1 MTSQSEQEV
10 PEKRL
15 VILKIGG
22 QVVDSPAI
30 LEQFSAGAMRLL
42 NQSDAPIQAMIIVH
56 GGGAVA
62 TQISKRLGV
71 DSRMVQG
78 RRITSAE
85 MRDVCVMVYRGL
97 VNTAVVTALQRHAAS
112 TYTVVG
118 VCGADAQC
126 LRSVRRLPVEM
137 GETVIDFGFV
147 GDIESVRVSFFHDL
161 LMQRSIP
168 VIAPL
173 TVTQDGTIL
182 NTNAD
187 TIAQEIAVAMA
198 GMPGNG
204 YHVELWYCF
213 EKKGV
218 LRDVHDDTS
227 VIPQIT
233 AGEYE
238 EYKRQGII
246 TGGMIPKID
255 NAFQAIARGVHSVRI
270 CHAEDIAS
278 MQDTSFGT
286 VIIE

>member
-1 MTSQSEQEV
+1 MTSQYEQGV
-10 PEKRL
+10 PKKRL

-22 QVVDSPAI
+22 QVVDSPEL

-42 NQSDAPIQAMIIVH
+42 HQSDVPFQAMMIVH
-56 GGGAVA
+56 GGGGIA
-62 TQISKRLGV
+62 TQISTRLGI

-97 VNTAVVTALQRHAAS
+97 VNTAVVTALQRHAESA
-112 TYTVVG
+112 YTVIG

-137 GETVIDFGFV
+137 GDTVIDFGFV

-161 LMQRSIP
+161 LMQKTVP

-198 GMPGNG
+198 NMPGNA

-218 LRDVHDDTS
+218 LRDVQDDAS
-227 VIPQIT
+227 VIPHIT
-233 AGEYE
+233 AREYE

-246 TGGMIPKID
+246 AGGMIPKID

-270 CHAEDIAS
+270 CHVEDIAS
-278 MQDTSFGT
+278 MQNTSFGT
-286 VIIE
+286 VIVE